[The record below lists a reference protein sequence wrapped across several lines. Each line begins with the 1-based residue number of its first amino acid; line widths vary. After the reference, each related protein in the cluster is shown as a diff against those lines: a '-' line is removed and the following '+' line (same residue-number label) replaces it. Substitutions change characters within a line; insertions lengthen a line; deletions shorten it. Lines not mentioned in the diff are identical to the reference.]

1 MTEAD
6 EKKWADWHATLYV
19 VEVSWRYHRRRRNFF
34 RGLWWLVGLG
44 HCQGV
49 HRRLCNAYMRL
60 IDRMT
65 AQSFEETT
73 QEQIEGYKREFAAID
88 AQEPPQLK
96 TLVILCEYEACVARG
111 QPDHVKRPPW
121 WKRLVADFV

>member
-1 MTEAD
+1 MQRC
-6 EKKWADWHATLYV
+6 TLLKCHGGITVAV
-19 VEVSWRYHRRRRNFF
+19 VISLGAYGGWTVAVTARVF
-34 RGLWWLVGLG
+34 R
-44 HCQGV
+44 QGV

-60 IDRMT
+60 IDRIT